1 MRLPQMNIANLP
13 NGKSLKTEWNPWVMD
28 VDMGDLGLGGLMFGR
43 IPQDTHN
50 HGTDTRNHTPAPL
63 FDETDTK

>member
-1 MRLPQMNIANLP
+1 
-13 NGKSLKTEWNPWVMD
+13 MD